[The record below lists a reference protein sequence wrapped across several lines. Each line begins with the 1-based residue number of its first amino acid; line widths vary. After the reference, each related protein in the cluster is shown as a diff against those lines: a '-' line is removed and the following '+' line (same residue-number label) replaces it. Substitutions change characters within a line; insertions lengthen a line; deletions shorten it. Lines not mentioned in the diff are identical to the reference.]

1 MYLLYVN
8 AKFVINHKIKLV
20 NHYVSEL
27 KVLNEHENG
36 DFPPKPSKGDIHP
49 GSYELQN
56 EGSYTVYTNVN
67 KKGFI
72 TDKTSSSAEKE
83 CLL

>member
-20 NHYVSEL
+20 KHDVSEL

-36 DFPPKPSKGDIHP
+36 DFPPKLSQGDR
-49 GSYELQN
+49 
-56 EGSYTVYTNVN
+56 
-67 KKGFI
+67 
-72 TDKTSSSAEKE
+72 
-83 CLL
+83 

>member
-20 NHYVSEL
+20 KHDVSEL

-36 DFPPKPSKGDIHP
+36 DFPPKVTGDIHP
-49 GSYELQN
+49 GSYELQY

-72 TDKTSSSAEKE
+72 TDKISSSAEKE

>member
-20 NHYVSEL
+20 KHYVSEL

-36 DFPPKPSKGDIHP
+36 DFPPKLSQGDR
-49 GSYELQN
+49 
-56 EGSYTVYTNVN
+56 
-67 KKGFI
+67 
-72 TDKTSSSAEKE
+72 
-83 CLL
+83 

>member
-1 MYLLYVN
+1 M
-8 AKFVINHKIKLV
+8 KMVIFLQNEV
-20 NHYVSEL
+20 
-27 KVLNEHENG
+27 KVT
-36 DFPPKPSKGDIHP
+36 GDIHP
-49 GSYELQN
+49 GSYELQY

-72 TDKTSSSAEKE
+72 TDKISSSAEKE

>member
-20 NHYVSEL
+20 IKHYVSEL

-36 DFPPKPSKGDIHP
+36 DFPPKLSQGDR
-49 GSYELQN
+49 
-56 EGSYTVYTNVN
+56 
-67 KKGFI
+67 
-72 TDKTSSSAEKE
+72 
-83 CLL
+83 